1 MFCYG
6 SISEDVRR
14 TYMRVCAELF
24 MVKVLL
30 WGSKQNGL
38 CWQVGFE
45 PYLIKEENKYSQ
57 FVLDQAAYQQCTH
70 YFSFYSG
77 CVGQKLDKYQILI
90 GSVFMGF
97 STYVPHL
104 VICPTSKGLPMES
117 SPDFPSCHHKVS
129 LRGWRRAD
137 LQLVDARSCS
147 DVPFL
152 LPRERGPKWGTQQ
165 KSSYPDRPLS
175 VVPAI
180 FLCLQAWGV
189 SHSPALVATEP

>member
-24 MVKVLL
+24 MAKVLL

-70 YFSFYSG
+70 YFSF
-77 CVGQKLDKYQILI
+77 L
-90 GSVFMGF
+90 
-97 STYVPHL
+97 
-104 VICPTSKGLPMES
+104 
-117 SPDFPSCHHKVS
+117 
-129 LRGWRRAD
+129 LRLRWAEAG
-137 LQLVDARSCS
+137 
-147 DVPFL
+147 
-152 LPRERGPKWGTQQ
+152 
-165 KSSYPDRPLS
+165 
-175 VVPAI
+175 
-180 FLCLQAWGV
+180 
-189 SHSPALVATEP
+189 

>member
-1 MFCYG
+1 
-6 SISEDVRR
+6 
-14 TYMRVCAELF
+14 

-45 PYLIKEENKYSQ
+45 PYLIKEENKYSR

-97 STYVPHL
+97 STYRPHF
-104 VICPTSKGLPMES
+104 ICATSVYPWK
-117 SPDFPSCHHKVS
+117 DFPWEAHQIF
-129 LRGWRRAD
+129 RA
-137 LQLVDARSCS
+137 VTTRSALEAGGRPTCS
-147 DVPFL
+147 WWMPGAAQMPPFSF
-152 LPRERGPKWGTQQ
+152 PERGAQSGACSRNPVVLTDPSQWFLP
-165 KSSYPDRPLS
+165 SSS
-175 VVPAI
+175 VY
-180 FLCLQAWGV
+180 
-189 SHSPALVATEP
+189 